1 MTQCPSCGGNCG
13 GTKKTGCLYRS
24 DGSLIMD
31 NIKRVRELE
40 AENAALKL
48 DAEIGRE
55 LYRAAGEL
63 PEWFNVVVDMERGA
77 ATVKWYDSDGN
88 DYEIDSADRSLA
100 EQIKDAVDS
109 AIEQDAARG
118 EK

>member
-1 MTQCPSCGGNCG
+1 MQRIQPRTLTN
-13 GTKKTGCLYRS
+13 
-24 DGSLIMD
+24 
-31 NIKRVRELE
+31 RELINYCADAVDDPFGMPKEWQKE
-40 AENAALKL
+40 AEALKV

-88 DYEIDSADRSLA
+88 DYEIDGADRSLA